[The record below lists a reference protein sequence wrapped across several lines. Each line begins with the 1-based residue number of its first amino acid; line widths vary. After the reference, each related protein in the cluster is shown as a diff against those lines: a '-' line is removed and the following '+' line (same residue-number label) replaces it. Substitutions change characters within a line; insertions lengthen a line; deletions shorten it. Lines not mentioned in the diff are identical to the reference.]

1 VQLAAAANMT
11 LGAVGMAVAATS
23 DQDGAQVLS
32 VDKDGPAAKAGVV
45 ADDVIQAV
53 GAQAVTSANDLRD
66 SLKTI
71 SGSDQKVA
79 TLLVSGDDST
89 GDDPGPRW
97 LAVAVK

>member
-1 VQLAAAANMT
+1 
-11 LGAVGMAVAATS
+11 
-23 DQDGAQVLS
+23 
-32 VDKDGPAAKAGVV
+32 VV

-53 GAQAVTSANDLRD
+53 GAQTVTSADDLRD
-66 SLKTI
+66 SLNTI
-71 SGSDQKVA
+71 SGSPQKVA